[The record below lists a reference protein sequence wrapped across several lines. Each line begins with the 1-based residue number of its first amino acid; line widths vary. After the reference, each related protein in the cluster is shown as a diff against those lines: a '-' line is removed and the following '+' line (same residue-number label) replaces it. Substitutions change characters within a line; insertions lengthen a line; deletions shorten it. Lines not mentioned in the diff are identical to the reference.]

1 MKDAVLR
8 SLNQTFEKF
17 DDMLLQFLPHLLVM
31 LIIVVVGWFVAVIL
45 KFVTRRIFAFVSV
58 SKLSKDAGLSQILS
72 KADLPPAGELFSS
85 LVFWVTWF
93 GFLLIGV
100 DALGVPELQLEVE
113 KFFLFLPQ
121 IFVAL
126 LVLFGGLLAANF
138 FSRAA
143 LLAAVN
149 ANLPSARVISG
160 FVRFIII
167 LLTVAM
173 ALEQIAL
180 ARSTVLITF
189 AIAFGAIMLALAIAF
204 GSGGRDAAHRMLD
217 RMFPPSE
224 PREKKNEPSRKKF
237 RRYEYEVPGPM
248 CVMKR

>member
-1 MKDAVLR
+1 MKDVVLR
-8 SLNQTFEKF
+8 SLHETFGKF
-17 DDMLLQFLPHLLVM
+17 GDMLLQFLPHLLVM
-31 LIIVVVGWFVAVIL
+31 LIIFVLGWFVAIIL
-45 KFVTRRIFAFVSV
+45 KFVTRHIFAFVRLG
-58 SKLSKDAGLSQILS
+58 KLSKDAGLNQILS

-85 LVFWVTWF
+85 VVFWVVWF

-100 DALGVPELQLEVE
+100 DALGVPELQLEVA

-224 PREKKNEPSRKKF
+224 PRKEEERAKQEEISPL
-237 RRYEYEVPGPM
+237 
-248 CVMKR
+248 

>member
-1 MKDAVLR
+1 MKDVVLR
-8 SLNQTFEKF
+8 SLDQTFGKF
-17 DDMLLQFLPHLLVM
+17 GDMLLQFLPHLLVM
-31 LIIVVVGWFVAVIL
+31 LIIFVAGWFVAIIL
-45 KFVTRRIFAFVSV
+45 KFLTHRILALVSL
-58 SKLSKDAGLSQILS
+58 SRLSKDAGISQILS
-72 KADLPPAGELFSS
+72 KADLPPPADLFSS
-85 LVFWVTWF
+85 LVFWVVWL

-149 ANLPSARVISG
+149 ANLPSARAISG

-217 RMFPPSE
+217 RMFPPPE
-224 PREKKNEPSRKKF
+224 PKREEERAKQEEISPL
-237 RRYEYEVPGPM
+237 
-248 CVMKR
+248 

>member
-1 MKDAVLR
+1 MKDVVLR
-8 SLNQTFEKF
+8 SLNETFGKF
-17 DDMLLQFLPHLLVM
+17 GDMLLQFLPHLLVM
-31 LIIVVVGWFVAVIL
+31 LIIFVVGWFVAIFL
-45 KFVTRRIFAFVSV
+45 KFVTRRIFALVRFSA
-58 SKLSKDAGLSQILS
+58 LSKDAGINQILL
-72 KADLPPAGELFSS
+72 KADLPPAGDLLSS
-85 LVFWVTWF
+85 LVFWVVWF
-93 GFLLIGV
+93 GFLLIGI
-100 DALGVPELQLEVE
+100 DALGVPALQVEVS

-149 ANLPSARVISG
+149 ANLPSARLVSG

-167 LLTVAM
+167 LLTVTM

-180 ARSTVLITF
+180 ARNTVLITF

-204 GSGGRDAAHRMLD
+204 GSGGRDAAHRMLN
-217 RMFPPSE
+217 RVFPPAE
-224 PREKKNEPSRKKF
+224 TKKEEERAKQEEISPL
-237 RRYEYEVPGPM
+237 
-248 CVMKR
+248 

>member
-1 MKDAVLR
+1 MKDVVLR
-8 SLNQTFEKF
+8 SLNETFGKF
-17 DDMLLQFLPHLLVM
+17 DEMLLQFLPHLLVM
-31 LIIVVVGWFVAVIL
+31 LIIVVVGWFVALFL
-45 KFVTRRIFAFVSV
+45 KFITRRIFALVSL
-58 SKLSKDAGLSQILS
+58 SKLSKDAGISQILS
-72 KADLPPAGELFSS
+72 KADLPPAADLFSS

-93 GFLLIGV
+93 GFFLIGV
-100 DALGVPELQLEVE
+100 DSLGIPALQQEIT
-113 KFFLFLPQ
+113 KFLLFLPQ

-149 ANLPSARVISG
+149 ANLASARLVSG

-167 LLTVAM
+167 LLTAAM

-189 AIAFGAIMLALAIAF
+189 AIVFGAIMLALAIAF
-204 GSGGRDAAHRMLD
+204 GNGGRDAAHRALD
-217 RMFPPSE
+217 RMFPPTE
-224 PREKKNEPSRKKF
+224 PKKQEERVKQEEISPL
-237 RRYEYEVPGPM
+237 
-248 CVMKR
+248 

>member
-1 MKDAVLR
+1 MRDSAR
-8 SLNQTFEKF
+8 FSR
-17 DDMLLQFLPHLLVM
+17 
-31 LIIVVVGWFVAVIL
+31 
-45 KFVTRRIFAFVSV
+45 RRIF
-58 SKLSKDAGLSQILS
+58 LR
-72 KADLPPAGELFSS
+72 PGELFSS
-85 LVFWVTWF
+85 LVFWVVWF

-100 DALGVPELQLEVE
+100 DALGVPELQLEVG

-224 PREKKNEPSRKKF
+224 PKKEEERAKQEEISPL
-237 RRYEYEVPGPM
+237 
-248 CVMKR
+248 